1 MRADRR
7 HALSA
12 LSAAAM
18 LVVAGFA
25 HAADYRV
32 GQRDKA
38 FTPNELAI
46 RVGDTVTF
54 FNDDLGI
61 HNIYSETAG
70 HEFEIKRQSPR
81 QSHTV
86 TFTSP
91 GTVVVGCKYHGQ
103 MKLVVTVVP

>member
-1 MRADRR
+1 MRGDGPPVIL
-7 HALSA
+7 ALT
-12 LSAAAM
+12 AAAV
-18 LVVAGFA
+18 LVAPLLA

-38 FTPNELAI
+38 FAPSELSI
-46 RVGDTVTF
+46 RVGDSVTF

-81 QSHTV
+81 QFHTV
-86 TFTSP
+86 TFP
-91 GTVVVGCKYHGQ
+91 RAGTVVIGCKYHGQ